1 MDKFEKFVIDHH
13 DEFDVYEPGPDLWG
27 RILRPATLQ
36 TSLYSW
42 MWKAAVVLLV
52 FGATFWANSYLGNN
66 KHITGKHANS
76 AQAIPELTEAEK
88 YYSGLIQTKLTE
100 LQNTLYS
107 YPELKQ
113 DLHKDLAD
121 LDSAYRDLKKDLKDN
136 VSNEEVVEA
145 MIQNYRLKLKLLEQI
160 QQELKDQNNT
170 SNKTHGHEL

>member
-13 DEFDVYEPGPDLWG
+13 DEFDVYEPGPDLWN
-27 RILRPATLQ
+27 RIHRPATMQ
-36 TSLYSW
+36 TSGFSW

-52 FGATFWANSYLGNN
+52 FGASFWANSYVGSN
-66 KHITGKHANS
+66 KHIAGKHTNS
-76 AQAIPELTEAEK
+76 TQTIPEVAEAEK

-100 LQNTLYS
+100 LQQTLSS
-107 YPELKQ
+107 YPEIKQ

-136 VSNEEVVEA
+136 VSNEEVIEA

-160 QQELKDQNNT
+160 QQALKDQNNT
-170 SNKTHGHEL
+170 TNETHGHEL

>member
-1 MDKFEKFVIDHH
+1 MDKFEKFVVDHH
-13 DEFDVYEPGPDLWG
+13 DEFDAYEPGPDLWN
-27 RILRPATLQ
+27 RIHKPGTLQ
-36 TSLYSW
+36 TFRYSW
-42 MWKAAVVLLV
+42 IWKAAVVFLV
-52 FGATFWANSYLGNN
+52 FGASFWANSYIGNN
-66 KHITGKHANS
+66 KHIAGKHTSPTQTITEVA
-76 AQAIPELTEAEK
+76 EAEK

-100 LQNTLYS
+100 LQNTLSS

-160 QQELKDQNNT
+160 QQEFKNQNNT
-170 SNKTHGHEL
+170 TNKTHGHEL